1 MMRMLGGQYMKK
13 KKISFN
19 FEWIRTSVV
28 ILIALVFTLVIILL
42 VSKEPANALR
52 EFLLGPVDSMRHV
65 GNVIEMTIPL
75 IFTGLAVSVMFSAEQ
90 FNLAAEGAFFA
101 GAIAA
106 AAISLSTNLPVVI
119 HPIVAILGGGILG
132 SLITG
137 IPGYLKVKWNASELV
152 SSLMFNYISLFMG
165 LYIIN
170 YFFRDV
176 NAGAMVSERLPETAT
191 LINLIYRTRIHF
203 GLIIAIL
210 FVLATYYFMFRT
222 KWGYE
227 LRVTGQ
233 NSRFADYSGIKT
245 LKVFLYAQLLG
256 GFIAGVGGATE
267 LLGMYNRFSWQGL
280 PNYGWDGVIVAILA
294 RNNPVF
300 VPLAALFLAYLRIG
314 ADIMARM
321 SDVQNEVVS
330 LIQGIIIIL
339 VVADRFLAK
348 YKHKWVYKEA
358 KTSISEAG
366 EE

>member
-1 MMRMLGGQYMKK
+1 MKK
-13 KKISFN
+13 DKIKLN

-28 ILIALVFTLVIILL
+28 ILIALVFSLVIILL
-42 VSKEPANALR
+42 VSKEPAYALK
-52 EFLLGPVDSMRHV
+52 EFLIGPIDSMRHI

-75 IFTGLAVSVMFSAEQ
+75 IFTGLAVSIMFSAEQ

-101 GAIAA
+101 GAVAA
-106 AAISLSTNLPVVI
+106 AAISLLIDLPIVI
-119 HPIVAILGGGILG
+119 HPMIAMLAGGILG
-132 SLITG
+132 TLITG
-137 IPGYLKVKWNASELV
+137 IPAYLKVKWNASELV
-152 SSLMFNYISLFMG
+152 SSLMFNYIALYMG
-165 LYIIN
+165 LYVIN

-176 NAGAMVSERLPETAT
+176 NAGAMVSERLPKSV
-191 LINLIYRTRIHF
+191 LLLNIIPRTRIHF
-203 GLIIAIL
+203 GLFIAIL
-210 FVLATYYFMFRT
+210 FVVATYYFMFRS
-222 KWGYE
+222 KWGYA

-233 NSRFADYSGIKT
+233 NSRFAEYSGINT

-267 LLGMYNRFSWQGL
+267 LLGMYKRFSWQGL
-280 PNYGWDGVIVAILA
+280 PNIGWDGVIVAILA
-294 RNNPVF
+294 RNNPVY
-300 VPLAALFLAYLRIG
+300 VPFAALFLAYLRIG

-330 LIQGIIIIL
+330 LIQGIIIVL
-339 VVADRFLAK
+339 VVAERFLAK